1 MHGNKAIV
9 HAHFSYVMTPAEG
22 FNFVIETKHP
32 MACGLV
38 FMIPMNLKSCKK

>member
-22 FNFVIETKHP
+22 FNFVIETKH
-32 MACGLV
+32 GSLWFSV
-38 FMIPMNLKSCKK
+38 YDSHELKKL